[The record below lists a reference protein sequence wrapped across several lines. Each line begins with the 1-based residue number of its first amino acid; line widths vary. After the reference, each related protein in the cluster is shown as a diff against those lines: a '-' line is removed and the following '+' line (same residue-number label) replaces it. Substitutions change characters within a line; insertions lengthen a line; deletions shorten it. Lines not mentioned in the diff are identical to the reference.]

1 MLYIERSK
9 RLINEFDDED
19 HEFIDAVTEEFFTD
33 NSDEWD
39 LVGMDPAEIAED
51 GNNGNGDLDEDNEDG
66 GEDNNNVIQPNQ
78 LVKLAIGSRKITNI
92 RVATVNQNAFKNVIE
107 EGREKMKDAN
117 LFITRKRRQARQNRI
132 LETRKAIYETI
143 CNQDDERHLEIIEY
157 IDKSLISFNYDYYDF
172 TVGTPSQ

>member
-1 MLYIERSK
+1 
-9 RLINEFDDED
+9 
-19 HEFIDAVTEEFFTD
+19 
-33 NSDEWD
+33 
-39 LVGMDPAEIAED
+39 
-51 GNNGNGDLDEDNEDG
+51 
-66 GEDNNNVIQPNQ
+66 
-78 LVKLAIGSRKITNI
+78 VKLAIGSRKITNI

>member
-1 MLYIERSK
+1 MRK

-78 LVKLAIGSRKITNI
+78 LVKLAISW
-92 RVATVNQNAFKNVIE
+92 
-107 EGREKMKDAN
+107 
-117 LFITRKRRQARQNRI
+117 
-132 LETRKAIYETI
+132 
-143 CNQDDERHLEIIEY
+143 
-157 IDKSLISFNYDYYDF
+157 
-172 TVGTPSQ
+172 